1 MMFSSEPPLKAAAMQ
16 YSQKPPKGTPESVA
30 IPGSELPGRSKVYRH
45 WKVGG
50 AELPK
55 TIDPNVRTGH
65 DMFESAALRQ
75 PKRPCLGYRPWIPAT
90 QSYGPYVWMDY
101 QTVQKRRAAIGVGL
115 AELHERIG
123 VQGRNYGVGLWC
135 QNRPEWQLI
144 GEFMNSFSFNKV
156 EANKS
161 DLACMS
167 QGIFSVSLYETLG
180 PEATEYII
188 QNTELVCVACSLPH
202 IPTLLKLKPRL
213 PSLKFI
219 VCLEDLDSDE
229 PQGHSKRDILNPI
242 AAELGVTIYTMK
254 EVEELGA
261 SLNRPY
267 TLPSPED
274 TITINYTSGTTGMP
288 KGVVLT
294 HASAVAAASCSL
306 STIEQGNADVAC
318 SYLPLAHIYGRLVEQ
333 TLLWAGG
340 RIGYFHGNILELVD
354 DFKLLRPTVLA
365 SVPRLYNRFGGAIR
379 AATVEHP
386 GFKGALSKHVVATKT
401 ANLVDVKPQDATLT
415 HSIYDRIWTK
425 KVAAGLG
432 FDRIRCMVSGSAP
445 LDSSLHQFLRIAFGA
460 NIVQGYGLTES
471 YAIATCQSGYDLTA
485 GHCGSLAIAQEAC
498 LLSLPDMD
506 YSVDDKPYP
515 RGELLLRG
523 NAMFKEYYKNPEE
536 TAKAMTEDG
545 WFRTGDVCKVDEFGR
560 FHIIDRRKNLLKLAQ
575 GEYVSPERLEGIYQS
590 SCPYIAQ
597 SFVHGDSVQSH
608 LVAIFG
614 IQPDIF
620 APFVSKVLKKQISMD
635 DVEALKAA
643 ANDENVIIAVLKDME
658 RAAKTNKLSGYEKVK
673 NIALMID
680 PFSIDNGLLTPTLK
694 LKRPQSVKMYRDV
707 FDKLYA
713 HTPDLSAASA
723 PKAKL

>member
-1 MMFSSEPPLKAAAMQ
+1 MLFSSESPLRAAATE
-16 YSQKPPKGTPESVA
+16 YSQRPPKGVPESVA
-30 IPGSELPGRSKVYRH
+30 VPNSELPGRSKVYRH
-45 WKVGG
+45 WKVGSK
-50 AELPK
+50 ELPK

-65 DMFESAALRQ
+65 DMFESAALLY
-75 PKRPCLGYRPWIPAT
+75 PKRPCLGYRPWIPASK
-90 QSYGPYVWMDY
+90 SYGPYVWIDY

-115 AELHERIG
+115 AELHERLG
-123 VQGRNYGVGLWC
+123 FKGRNYGIGLWC

-144 GEFMNSFSFNKV
+144 
-156 EANKS
+156 

-167 QGIFSVSLYETLG
+167 QAIFSVSLYETLG

-188 QNTELVCVACSLPH
+188 QNTDLACVACSLPH
-202 IPTLLKLKPRL
+202 VPTLLKLKPRL
-213 PSLKFI
+213 PTLKFI

-229 PQGHSKRDILNPI
+229 PQGHSKRDILKPI
-242 AAELGVTIYTMK
+242 AKELGVSIYTLK

-274 TITINYTSGTTGMP
+274 TVTINYTSGTTGMP

-294 HASAVAAASCSL
+294 HRNAVAAASSSL
-306 STIEQGNADVAC
+306 STIPQGPGDIAC
-318 SYLPLAHIYGRLVEQ
+318 SYLPLAHIYGRLIEQ
-333 TLLWAGG
+333 SLLWAGG
-340 RIGYFHGNILELVD
+340 QIGYFHGNILELVD

-365 SVPRLYNRFGGAIR
+365 SVPRLYSRFGGAIR
-379 AATVEHP
+379 AATVEQP
-386 GFKGALSKHVVATKT
+386 GFKGALSRHVVATKT
-401 ANLVDVKPQDATLT
+401 ANLVDAKPQEATLT
-415 HSIYDRIWTK
+415 HSIYDRIWAK

-445 LDSSLHQFLRIAFGA
+445 LDASLHQFLRIAFSA

-471 YAIATCQSGYDLTA
+471 YAIATCQAGYDLTA
-485 GHCGSLAIAQEAC
+485 GHCGSVSIAQEAC
-498 LLSLPDMD
+498 LLSLPEME

-523 NAMFKEYYKNPEE
+523 NTIFKEYFKNPEE

-545 WFRTGDVCKVDEFGR
+545 WFRTGDICKIDEFGR

-575 GEYVSPERLEGIYQS
+575 GEYVSPERLEGVYQS
-590 SCPYIAQ
+590 YCPYIAQ
-597 SFVHGDSVQSH
+597 SFVHGDSIQSY
-608 LVAIFG
+608 LVGIFG

-620 APFVSKVLKKQISMD
+620 APFASKVLKKQITMD

-643 ANDENVIIAVLKDME
+643 ASDEKVVLAVLKDME
-658 RAAKTNKLSGYEKVK
+658 RAARSNKLSGYERVK
-673 NIALMID
+673 NVALMVE
-680 PFSIDNGLLTPTLK
+680 PFSIENGLLTPTLK

-707 FDKLYA
+707 LDKLYA
-713 HTPDLSAASA
+713 HTPDLSSKSA
-723 PKAKL
+723 TKAKL